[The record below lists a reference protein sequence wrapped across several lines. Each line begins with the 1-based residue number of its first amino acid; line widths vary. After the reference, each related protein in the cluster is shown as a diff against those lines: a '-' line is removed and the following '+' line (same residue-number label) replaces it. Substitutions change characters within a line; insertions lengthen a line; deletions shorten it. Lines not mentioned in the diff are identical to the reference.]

1 MVKAK
6 ASDVDIANVVNN
18 VAQACGGDLAP
29 VYEKYKMKD
38 EFRFALIMNILSFV
52 HDMLSI
58 ILASAA

>member
-29 VYEKYKMKD
+29 VYDKYKMKD
-38 EFRFALIMNILSFV
+38 EFRFVLFWL
-52 HDMLSI
+52 
-58 ILASAA
+58 